1 MHQTLKQHY
10 INMAWWLMSRSVL
23 ILSTKLLMEM
33 FTDEGFC
40 DFIYD
45 NEDTIYIMIIQ
56 LFLIKNIL

>member
-23 ILSTKLLMEM
+23 ILSTKLLMVM

-45 NEDTIYIMIIQ
+45 NEDTIYCT
-56 LFLIKNIL
+56 L